1 MPPPPASGITSP
13 PSVADWETHPR
24 WGEDPSVAACKL
36 RATWDQLVARKKAGS
51 GVAFKL
57 GGLGRLED
65 RPRFKVSLALGSEA
79 FC

>member
-1 MPPPPASGITSP
+1 M
-13 PSVADWETHPR
+13 
-24 WGEDPSVAACKL
+24 AACKL
-36 RATWDQLVARKKAGS
+36 RATWDQLVARKKSGS